1 MEAWDPRWCVSSMA
15 RVVFRANALIVE
27 LDGVVEY
34 KSLPSGLH
42 NCDSDLVY
50 FVHEQYAG
58 ISAFANRPAHES
70 ERNAH
75 FAAVGLLVPLTY
87 GRLGRSW
94 LHAHQLRQ
102 LVAYAPTPN
111 YCHISR

>member
-1 MEAWDPRWCVSSMA
+1 MVCLAWRDLNA
-15 RVVFRANALIVE
+15 RLTVLVK
-27 LDGVVEY
+27 LDGVVEF

-42 NCDSDLVY
+42 NCESDLVY

-94 LHAHQLRQ
+94 LHAHQLRR
-102 LVAYAPTPN
+102 LVAYAFTPDSC
-111 YCHISR
+111 YIPR

>member
-1 MEAWDPRWCVSSMA
+1 MVCLAALDLSS
-15 RVVFRANALIVE
+15 RLTLLVE

-42 NCDSDLVY
+42 HCESDLVY

-58 ISAFANRPAHES
+58 ISAFANRSAHES

-75 FAAVGLLVPLTY
+75 FAAVGILVPLTY

-94 LHAHQLRQ
+94 LHAHQLRR
-102 LVAYAPTPN
+102 LVAYAFPPY
-111 YCHISR
+111 YCQNNADLAAVT

>member
-1 MEAWDPRWCVSSMA
+1 
-15 RVVFRANALIVE
+15 LGLTILVE

-42 NCDSDLVY
+42 NCESDLVY

-58 ISAFANRPAHES
+58 VSAFANRPAHES

-94 LHAHQLRQ
+94 LHAHQLRR
-102 LVAYAPTPN
+102 LVAYASTSYSCYIP
-111 YCHISR
+111 R